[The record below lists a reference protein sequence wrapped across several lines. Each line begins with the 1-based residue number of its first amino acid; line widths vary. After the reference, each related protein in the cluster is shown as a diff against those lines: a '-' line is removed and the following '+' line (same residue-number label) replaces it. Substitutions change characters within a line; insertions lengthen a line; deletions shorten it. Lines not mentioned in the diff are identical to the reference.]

1 MLKYLKDIVFNS
13 DMVDFELH
21 DYKTVIRWFEL
32 CFGKNPE
39 ALGMDDK
46 KTFWKLSFLCE
57 DKINYDK
64 EHHVHDN

>member
-1 MLKYLKDIVFNS
+1 
-13 DMVDFELH
+13 MVDFELN

-32 CFGKNPE
+32 CFGKNPS

-57 DKINYDK
+57 DKIK
-64 EHHVHDN
+64 EVRNDHPAEPDE